1 MQIRYRITLVFTVI
15 VAIVLSLFSAY
26 IYYFAYTSKQES
38 YIKELSDNAVNTCIL
53 LIEKELNPQQLKEI
67 SAVSL
72 RSSGTEKKS
81 VVIYDYKYRQVF
93 SYNDKGVVSPRVSLD
108 TLKKATGDNPLVLE
122 QNDRNTVII
131 KHLTAIG
138 GYTIVTASVDRNV
151 EGWLLNLKIVL
162 LICFII
168 SMFIVSI
175 AGYYYSL
182 SLVNTISRFS
192 ENIKRISSEKFS
204 LRLDTGTD
212 KDELQKLA
220 ITINDLLDRLQ
231 SSFDTQR
238 RFIDNA
244 SHELSTPLASIA
256 SQLDVTLQRDRTAE
270 EYIKSM
276 SSISD
281 DVMRL
286 SKLVRSLL
294 EIAKVSG
301 SMGGTELTS
310 LRVDE
315 LIMRLPADMKKAS
328 PFYDVKILFDE
339 FPENE
344 SSFVIFGNEHLLYSA
359 FRNIVHNACKFAE
372 DKSASVKLSFSESS
386 VMISILDSGPG
397 IKPNDLKHIFQPF
410 YRSKTHDTY
419 ISGAGLGL
427 ALANR
432 IIKLHKGSIDV
443 KSEEGEGTSFVITLP
458 LDKLDRD
465 KDLLNR

>member
-1 MQIRYRITLVFTVI
+1 MPIRYRITLVYTVI
-15 VAIVLSLFSAY
+15 VAIVLSLFSLS
-26 IYYFAYTSKQES
+26 IYYYAYSSKQKKFETELTS
-38 YIKELSDNAVNTCIL
+38 QAISTCALLTVSDFDAQKVKEVCRTSFKGQEQKSIAV
-53 LIEKELNPQQLKEI
+53 
-67 SAVSL
+67 
-72 RSSGTEKKS
+72 
-81 VVIYDYKYRQVF
+81 YDYTYRRIF
-93 SYNDKGVVSPRVSLD
+93 TYNDEGVTALNAPPKL
-108 TLKKATGDNPLVLE
+108 LKKASAEKPVLFEDGDRKALA
-122 QNDRNTVII
+122 I
-131 KHLTAIG
+131 KYISGAG
-138 GYTIVTASVDRNV
+138 SYTIVASAVDV
-151 EGWLLNLKIVL
+151 GTQEWLSNLML
-162 LICFII
+162 MLILGFLF
-168 SMFIVSI
+168 SMLVVAV
-175 AGYYYSL
+175 AGYFYSL
-182 SLVNTISRFS
+182 SLVNSISRFT
-192 ENIKRISSEKFS
+192 ENIERISSEKFS

-244 SHELSTPLASIA
+244 SHELSTPLASIS
-256 SQLDVTLQRDRTAE
+256 SQLEVTLQRDRTAE

-276 SSISD
+276 LSISD
-281 DVMRL
+281 DVKRL
-286 SKLVRSLL
+286 SLLVRSLL

-315 LIMRLPADMKKAS
+315 LIMRLPSDMKKAS

-339 FPENE
+339 FPEDE
-344 SSFVIFGNEHLLYSA
+344 GYFVIFGNEHLLYSA

-372 DKSASVKLSFSESS
+372 DKSATVSLSFSETH
-386 VMISILDSGPG
+386 VTISILDSGPG
-397 IKPNDLKHIFQPF
+397 IKSNDLKHIFQPF

-432 IIKLHKGSIDV
+432 IIKLHKGYIDV
-443 KSEEGEGTSFVITLP
+443 KSEEGKGTSFVITLP
-458 LDKLDRD
+458 IDKLDRD

>member
-1 MQIRYRITLVFTVI
+1 MPIRYRITIVYAVI
-15 VAIVLSLFSAY
+15 VAIVLSLFSVSVYYYAY
-26 IYYFAYTSKQES
+26 NSKQKSFQEELTNQAIS
-38 YIKELSDNAVNTCIL
+38 TCVLLRINELDAQKVKEVC
-53 LIEKELNPQQLKEI
+53 
-67 SAVSL
+67 SASFFGEEQ
-72 RSSGTEKKS
+72 RSIA
-81 VVIYDYKYRQVF
+81 IYDYTYRRIF
-93 SYNDKGVVSPRVSLD
+93 SYNDKGVSSLAVSQD
-108 TLKKATGDNPLVLE
+108 ILKKASAEKPYIFEDNGRLAIAV
-122 QNDRNTVII
+122 R
-131 KHLTAIG
+131 HLTSTG
-138 GYTIVTASVDRNV
+138 NYTIVAAAVDKGAQ
-151 EGWLLNLKIVL
+151 EWLSNLRWMLIAGF
-162 LICFII
+162 LIC
-168 SMFIVSI
+168 MLIVAI
-175 AGYYYSL
+175 AGYFYSL
-182 SLVNTISRFS
+182 SLVNSISRFT
-192 ENIKRISSEKFS
+192 ENIERISSEKFS

-231 SSFDTQR
+231 ASFDTQR

-244 SHELSTPLASIA
+244 SHELSTPLASIS

-276 SSISD
+276 LSISD
-281 DVMRL
+281 DVKRL
-286 SKLVRSLL
+286 SLLVRSLL

-328 PFYDVKILFDE
+328 PFYDVKIQFDE
-339 FPENE
+339 FPDDETF
-344 SSFVIFGNEHLLYSA
+344 FVIFGNEHLLYSA

-372 DKSASVKLSFSESS
+372 NKSAIVKLSFSETH
-386 VMISILDSGPG
+386 VTISILDTGPG

-432 IIKLHKGSIDV
+432 IIKLHKGSIEV